1 MKQLMESKMK
11 KFIIKLLFSRRQR
24 SSEFGSA
31 LGLTKRSNIVRP
43 FPAAAQPARK
53 PVSPQPKPEPR
64 NSVSESNRG
73 RRKAAEPVDDID
85 DEDDDDYYD
94 DDEEEDDKKGGF
106 LFCLFKKH
114 KNFDD
119 DDFDDEDDDDFD
131 D

>member
-1 MKQLMESKMK
+1 MPSLNISSSSCPTRRIAIASPFEG
-11 KFIIKLLFSRRQR
+11 LF
-24 SSEFGSA
+24 A
-31 LGLTKRSNIVRP
+31 IA
-43 FPAAAQPARK
+43 AAAQPARK

-73 RRKAAEPVDDID
+73 RRKAAEPVDNID

-106 LFCLFKKH
+106 LFGLFKKH